1 VLKTVFFAEREG
13 FATSSKNYTVN
24 QDVGVNKT
32 TISDKTL
39 PLLKNDSIFENM
51 EFKYTNPEIKR
62 GGEVKEVP
70 KGSTKKKE
78 QSKKVWYI
86 SFQAFNPATNSMER
100 KRISGDINRIK
111 DPNDKE
117 EAAQLLCET
126 YRELLEGGWNPFDE
140 VGNEKLRKGVI
151 NISMIEAV
159 DAFLEHHKTKG
170 SRKKTIQSY
179 ASKLAFIS
187 NYFNEKKVCDIQ
199 DNEIIK
205 FMNEVSNSN
214 KWAPKTFNNAKGI
227 YYGLYEFLKLEK
239 YVSENHFALIKT
251 KFVPK
256 TETHKVFT
264 DEDFKLIMEAIN
276 KDKMLALFTRSV
288 YYTCIRP
295 GELMQLKRKH
305 FDLDRN
311 QIFVPSYISKN
322 KKDGFVHITEDYKAL
337 LEQFRDIDDEYH
349 LFCNDEHLYG
359 TIPYHPNRPYKRL
372 MAILKKLGLDKK
384 GYTLYSFKHFSNV
397 KKFLSGWTVAEIMK
411 ANRHASIEET
421 ENYLKDLLEFVDI
434 TKKPIP
440 TI

>member
-1 VLKTVFFAEREG
+1 MYHLAEREG
-13 FATSSKNYTVN
+13 FASSIKNESVN
-24 QDVGVNKT
+24 QLFKNNDKT
-32 TISDKTL
+32 NSDKTL
-39 PLLKNDSIFENM
+39 PLSKNDGIFEKM

-62 GGEVKEVP
+62 GKQITEVP

-78 QSKKVWYI
+78 QAKQTWYI
-86 SFQAFNPATNSMER
+86 SFQAFNPSSNSMER
-100 KRISGDINRIK
+100 KRITGDINRIK

-140 VGNEKLRKGVI
+140 IGNEKLRRSVV

-159 DAFLEHHKTKG
+159 DAFVEYHKIKG

-179 ASKLAFIS
+179 SSKLAFIS

-199 DNEIIK
+199 DNDIIK

-239 YVSENHFALIKT
+239 YVSENHFASIKT

-256 TETHKVFT
+256 TESHRVFT
-264 DEDFKLIMEAIN
+264 DEDFKLIMEAVN
-276 KDKMLALFTRSV
+276 KDKMLALFTRSI

-305 FDLDRN
+305 YDLDKN
-311 QIFVPSYISKN
+311 QILVPSYISKN
-322 KKDGFVHITEDYKAL
+322 KKDGFVHIADEFKKL
-337 LEQFRDIDDEYH
+337 LEQFRDIDGEYH
-349 LFCNDEHLYG
+349 LFCNDDQLYG

-372 MAILKKLGLDKK
+372 MSILKKLDLHKK

-397 KKFLSGWTVAEIMK
+397 KKSLSGWTVAEIMK
-411 ANRHASIEET
+411 ANRHASIEQT
-421 ENYLKDLLEFVDI
+421 EKYLKDLLEFVDI

>member
-1 VLKTVFFAEREG
+1 MLKTVYFAEREG
-13 FATSSKNYTVN
+13 FVTSHKNNAVS
-24 QDVGVNKT
+24 QAFDENKRAN
-32 TISDKTL
+32 SDKTL
-39 PLLKNDSIFENM
+39 PLLKNDGIFENM

-78 QSKKVWYI
+78 QAKKVWYI
-86 SFQAFNPATNSMER
+86 SFQAFNPSSNSMER

-159 DAFLEHHKTKG
+159 DAFIEHHKTKG

-239 YVSENHFALIKT
+239 YVSENHFASIKT

-264 DEDFKLIMEAIN
+264 DEDFKLIMEAVN